1 MANSVSF
8 NTPSA
13 LAQNIAA
20 TPKPSATLTDDKGTI
35 SRDWWRFFNALASA
49 PQPEIGVTLGASPT
63 TYTASVNGM
72 LLIVGGTV
80 SVVQLQRVNTYTT
93 GLTAGLFPLSIG
105 DKLSL
110 TYTVAPTVT
119 WFPK

>member
-8 NTPSA
+8 NTPSKI
-13 LAQNIAA
+13 AQNIAA
-20 TPKPSATLTDDKGTI
+20 TPKPSATLTDGNGTI
-35 SRDWWRFFNALASA
+35 SRDWWRFLNSLASA
-49 PQPEIGVTLGASPT
+49 PLPEIGVTLGASPT

-93 GLTAGLFPLSIG
+93 GLTSGLFPLSIG

-119 WFPK
+119 WFPR